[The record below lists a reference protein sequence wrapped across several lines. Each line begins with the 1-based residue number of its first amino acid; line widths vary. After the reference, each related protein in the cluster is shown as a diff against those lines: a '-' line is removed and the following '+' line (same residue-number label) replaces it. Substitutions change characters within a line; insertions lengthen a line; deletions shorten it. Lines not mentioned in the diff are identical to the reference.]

1 MKEAQRLGQEASQ
14 RPAWIQ
20 DLIGAIQEPHDAVAP
35 RKAAWVLKQA
45 AMHDNGC
52 VVGQTGLLLAT
63 TERTSDPSVWRELLK
78 AMLLAPQKELA
89 GRAEE
94 LYHLGLGFCAD
105 PALPAA
111 MVHVGVQ
118 MIEASQLPVGEDVL
132 DVWRERGSQAETPTM
147 ARFLAKQI
155 KRQTRL

>member
-1 MKEAQRLGQEASQ
+1 
-14 RPAWIQ
+14 
-20 DLIGAIQEPHDAVAP
+20 
-35 RKAAWVLKQA
+35 
-45 AMHDNGC
+45 MHDNGC
-52 VVGQTGLLLAT
+52 VVGQAGLLLAA
-63 TERTSDPSVWRELLK
+63 TERTSDPSVWRKLLK
-78 AMLLAPQKELA
+78 AMLMAPPKELA

-94 LYHLGLGFCAD
+94 LCHLGLGFCAD

-132 DVWRERGSQAETPTM
+132 DIWRARGSQAEPPTM
-147 ARFLAKQI
+147 AKFLAKQI